1 MLYQKQTIAG
11 EKNSV
16 SAVSDFQWVAMTFLE
31 EDEEWLNLLTTHLF
45 LPVIALVGILQV
57 WLYFIFF
64 NATLPHTNEYNGK
77 IGKCKG
83 YDCQALILPKPKI
96 SLSALEKH
104 LHCLAGPFQV
114 FRILLR
120 FRCIPFSYQSSPVD
134 KSIEKVIG
142 KWIYFVYP
150 KIMMPCLKWHLVHKG
165 MLRKSANNLWVFFLV
180 FFLVVSLV
188 FSEGFYL
195 VFSQNYVTDDY
206 DIPVT
211 NDYYVTV
218 DCKNTFG

>member
-1 MLYQKQTIAG
+1 MAEPSHY
-11 EKNSV
+11 SPF
-16 SAVSDFQWVAMTFLE
+16 SASHCSRRHPSS
-31 EDEEWLNLLTTHLF
+31 LTLF
-45 LPVIALVGILQV
+45 H
-57 WLYFIFF
+57 FF

-83 YDCQALILPKPKI
+83 YNCQALILPKPKI

-120 FRCIPFSYQSSPVD
+120 FRCIPFSYQSSLVD
-134 KSIEKVIG
+134 KSIEKFIG

-165 MLRKSANNLWVFFLV
+165 TLRKSCVLSSVLSNSSVL
-180 FFLVVSLV
+180 SCG
-188 FSEGFYL
+188 FSSVL
-195 VFSQNYVTDDY
+195 
-206 DIPVT
+206 
-211 NDYYVTV
+211 
-218 DCKNTFG
+218 